1 MEITKQPSEAEIL
14 TDRQL
19 NCCSARDMWRT
30 TVKRRTGWDSQ
41 AELNL
46 QIINQQEKDRPAEGG
61 KPLQSTETNKSK
73 YGKRRKARLYIH
85 RSIHILNIP
94 DNKIILKQIHLF
106 GTSL

>member
-1 MEITKQPSEAEIL
+1 MEITKQPSVAEML

-30 TVKRRTGWDSQ
+30 TVSRRTGWDSQ

-61 KPLQSTETNKSK
+61 KPLQSAEINKRIYK
-73 YGKRRKARLYIH
+73 KDRFC
-85 RSIHILNIP
+85 IL
-94 DNKIILKQIHLF
+94 
-106 GTSL
+106 